1 MLVNK
6 IGRVMKAV
14 FSTEYGYKFIVLFSF
29 WAGGIWFMKLLMP
42 GNWAPDID

>member
-14 FSTEYGYKFIVLFSF
+14 FSNEYGYKFIVLISF
-29 WAGGIWFMKLLMP
+29 ELVGFGL
-42 GNWAPDID
+42 